1 MKTTIGA
8 ALVGAFALCASFAS
22 AATLDFDSGSLSGNT
37 YTQDGFV
44 VEEVNGGNVTTPNNC
59 NDGTSNS
66 GCLLLQNT
74 SSNKIY
80 KVSRA
85 DSGLFDLLSFTFNG
99 TDNRTDNAL
108 RVSTTLAEAMA
119 ETGQLFTENNN
130 GNLMTSSGP
139 LAGYQDVSMIFFR
152 SANEGSARVDDIVV
166 SIKMAPV
173 PLPASAALL
182 LAGLGGL
189 VFVRRRN

>member
-1 MKTTIGA
+1 MKSIFGA
-8 ALVGAFALCASFAS
+8 ALLGAFTLCAGFAN

-66 GCLLLQNT
+66 NCLLLQNT

-80 KVSRA
+80 KLSRA
-85 DSGLFDLLSFTFNG
+85 DSGLFNLLSFTFNG
-99 TDNRTDNAL
+99 TDNKTDNAL
-108 RVSTTLAEAMA
+108 RVSTTLAEAIA

-130 GNLMTSSGP
+130 GNLMTSSGL

-152 SANEGSARVDDIVV
+152 SANEGSARVDDIAV
-166 SIKMAPV
+166 SITMTPV
-173 PLPASAALL
+173 PLPASAGLL
-182 LAGLGGL
+182 LVGLGGIAIA
-189 VFVRRRN
+189 RRRK